1 MGLERVKL
9 IGSSVCPGRVFS
21 KSHLIA
27 AVPAFDLDGKNPKL
41 NRDEARGRVEKAI
54 ANIIT
59 LLDQSGKRCKDRR
72 DMADLLDVQKA
83 MISDSVFLEDVYKN
97 ISGGYEPVP
106 ALLRAARVQEDMLRG
121 LDDGFMEMRADDMHD
136 VSVRAAC
143 LIAGVPYPDLSILPD
158 GGVILVGCDI
168 LPSMLLNADIERCK
182 GIVIEKGTR
191 TAHVSVLAL
200 SLEIPMVTGC
210 PGAGSIPDNC
220 PLYLD
225 GEAGFVEYGFSP
237 AQNHEYEA
245 KVGEYKVLQAEL
257 LPFAG
262 REAKSAEGRRIDLHA
277 NIIDPAVLGK
287 VLDYGMD
294 GVGLFRTEFLYM
306 NRKRPPSE
314 EEQFTVYKMALEKL
328 AGKPVTIRTMDIGG
342 DKGAECLN
350 LPKEDNPFMG
360 RRAIRICLSQP
371 ELMITQLRAI
381 LRAGVFGN
389 ARVMFPMIAAVG
401 ELEAVLSMLKTAK
414 NELEAENVPFASN
427 IPAGIMVEIPSAV
440 ITLDTMV
447 EKLDFVSIGS
457 NDLIQY
463 TFAAD
468 RLNPAVSYLYNA
480 LAPAVLR
487 LIKHTIDVTDAAG
500 IECSLCGEMAGDALG
515 MAALAALGLKKFSVS
530 PSLAL
535 AAKRRL
541 SLLHIDAL
549 GETEKRIL
557 AAKDAEE
564 TEQILKTALGGNYC

>member
-1 MGLERVKL
+1 MRL
-9 IGSSVCPGRVFS
+9 IGSSVCPGRVLS

-27 AVPAFDLDGKNPKL
+27 TVPEFNLDGKNSKL
-41 NRDEARGRVEKAI
+41 NKGEVKQQVEKAI
-54 ANIIT
+54 ESIIT
-59 LLDQSGKRCKDRR
+59 LLDQSGKRYKDKQ
-72 DMADLLDVQKA
+72 DMADLLDVQKT

-97 ISGGYEPVP
+97 ISDAYEPEA

-136 VSVRAAC
+136 VSVRTAC
-143 LIAGVPYPDLSILPD
+143 LIAGVPYPDLSILPG
-158 GGVILVGCDI
+158 GGVILAGCDI
-168 LPSMLLNADIERCK
+168 LPSMLLNADIERCN
-182 GIVIEKGTR
+182 GIVIERGTR
-191 TAHVSVLAL
+191 TAHVSVLAV

-210 PGAGSIPDNC
+210 PGAGAIPDNC

-237 AQNHEYEA
+237 AQNPEYEA
-245 KVGEYKVLQAEL
+245 KVSEYKALKAEL
-257 LPFAG
+257 LPFAV
-262 REAKSAEGRRIDLHA
+262 REAKSAEGRRIDLYA

-314 EEQFTVYKMALEKL
+314 EEQFAVYKMALEKL
-328 AGKPVTIRTMDIGG
+328 AGKPIIIRTMDIGG
-342 DKGAECLN
+342 DKDAECLH

-389 ARVMFPMIAAVG
+389 ARVMFPMIAVAG
-401 ELEAVLSMLKTAK
+401 ELEAMRGMLKAAE
-414 NELEAENVPFASN
+414 NELKAENIPFAPN
-427 IPAGIMVEIPSAV
+427 IPVGIMVEIPSAV
-440 ITLDTMV
+440 ITLDTIV
-447 EKLDFVSIGS
+447 QGLDFVSIGS

-468 RLNPAVSYLYNA
+468 RLNAAVSYLYNA

-487 LIKHTIDVTDAAG
+487 LIKHTIDVTNAAG
-500 IECSLCGEMAGDALG
+500 VECSLCGEMAGDALG
-515 MAALAALGLKKFSVS
+515 MAALAALGLRKFSVS
-530 PSLAL
+530 PALAL
-535 AAKRRL
+535 AGKRRL
-541 SLLHIDAL
+541 SLLHTGAL
-549 GETEKRIL
+549 EETGKRIL
-557 AAKDAEE
+557 AARDAEE
-564 TEQILKTALGGNYC
+564 VEQILENALGGDYY